1 MEITVDN
8 AVDAAYIRLSSSEI
22 VDSETVSDD
31 IIFDYDKD
39 DRVIGVEVLRFSRQ
53 QLDNLLKTIPFESE
67 SQKSELINL
76 WNFKRAI
83 A

>member
-1 MEITVDN
+1 MDN
-8 AVDAAYIRLSSSEI
+8 AVDAAYIRLKSSEI

>member
-1 MEITVDN
+1 TVDN
-8 AVDAAYIRLSSSEI
+8 AVDAAYIRLKSSEI

>member
-1 MEITVDN
+1 MTVDN
-8 AVDAAYIRLSSSEI
+8 AVDAAYIRLKSSEI